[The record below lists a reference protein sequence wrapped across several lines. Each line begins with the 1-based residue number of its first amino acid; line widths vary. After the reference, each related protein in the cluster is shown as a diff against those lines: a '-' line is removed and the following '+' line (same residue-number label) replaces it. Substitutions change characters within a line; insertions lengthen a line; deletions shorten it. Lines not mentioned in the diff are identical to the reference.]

1 MITIRGRSLVP
12 LEVQGQVVRPGEAPI
27 TVGALEGL
35 GARVFSVVSRQLVRP
50 REPPLAAVP
59 GAPVRLFT

>member
-1 MITIRGRSLVP
+1 MP

-35 GARVFSVVSRQLVRP
+35 GARVFSVVSRQLVRAGK
-50 REPPLAAVP
+50 PPLTAVP
-59 GAPVRLFT
+59 RTSVGLLT